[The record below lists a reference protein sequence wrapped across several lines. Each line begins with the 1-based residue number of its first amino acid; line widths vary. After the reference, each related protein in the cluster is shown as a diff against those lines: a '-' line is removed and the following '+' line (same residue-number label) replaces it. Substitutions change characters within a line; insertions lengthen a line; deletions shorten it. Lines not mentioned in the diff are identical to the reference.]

1 VSAVARAGS
10 SDRPVGSSGRRGL
23 PLADFT
29 ITLVLLALFGAALV
43 SSSAWSVKAALF
55 PRFVT
60 GVGLALA
67 VMHLIAIVVTALQ
80 RRPVEASPVPAD
92 DDDTAAGVDTEYVF
106 ANAGRAAWAS
116 ALLWVAGF
124 FVLLYVLGLFLA
136 APLFAVTYL
145 RLSAERTWLFS
156 IVYAAVIGAVLY
168 IALEFALQVST
179 PPGFVL

>member
-1 VSAVARAGS
+1 MSAVARAGS
-10 SDRPVGSSGRRGL
+10 SDGPVGSSGRRGL

-67 VMHLIAIVVTALQ
+67 VLHLIAIVVTALQ

-92 DDDTAAGVDTEYVF
+92 DDATAGVDTEYVF
-106 ANAGRAAWAS
+106 ANAGRAAWAG